1 MSTTGSAPP
10 NSKLK
15 SVEDTDDD
23 RTLAEDDQN
32 DQNSGSMDHR
42 FERIKVTL
50 MMTQGKKFGLGIV
63 SVHQRILVCKVENES
78 LVAGVLKYGDQI
90 IEINKKNVLN
100 KIDCKKRLMQCL
112 KDKGQVDIII
122 VRPKTADAVTMIE
135 QEIQLSQQPS
145 TTAQPKIN

>member
-1 MSTTGSAPP
+1 MVDIS
-10 NSKLK
+10 
-15 SVEDTDDD
+15 
-23 RTLAEDDQN
+23 
-32 DQNSGSMDHR
+32 
-42 FERIKVTL
+42 
-50 MMTQGKKFGLGIV
+50 
-63 SVHQRILVCKVENES
+63 ES

-135 QEIQLSQQPS
+135 VRLWI
-145 TTAQPKIN
+145 